1 MTQRIT
7 MRTLLFLFLF
17 VSANAEKGGKAF
29 SLFSV
34 VTFKNEDCQ
43 SESKTTM
50 AGNRNGTCYT
60 STECS
65 DKGGMASGNCAMG
78 FGTCCIFLSNS
89 CGDEINQN
97 VTYVRN
103 ENFPTALTGTS
114 LTDCTYTVK
123 KCSDNICRVRLDF
136 EQFTILGATGTDD
149 TTANQACVDSF
160 TVTGLSTGS
169 SVVPT
174 ICGANNGQHIYF
186 ELGEASGDTATLS
199 FKFGATA
206 GSRDYEIRVSQFPC
220 SSALTPPEGCLQWHT
235 GTDGRLTTFN
245 FEADTTH
252 LASQD
257 YSICIRREEGMCCIE
272 YQACSD
278 DRSMT
283 IGAVDAAA
291 KSGAQC
297 TNLDWIEI
305 ENSGASCGAAETRS
319 RYCGSKLTA
328 IDASD
333 TNSPVCDCTAPFSVG
348 VRTDA
353 SDAADAAG
361 ATGRSRGVCLE
372 YVQKPC

>member
-1 MTQRIT
+1 M
-7 MRTLLFLFLF
+7 
-17 VSANAEKGGKAF
+17 SANAEKGGKAF

-123 KCSDNICRVRLDF
+123 KCNNNICRVRLDF
-136 EQFTILGATGTDD
+136 EQFTILGPVGTDEGTD
-149 TTANQACVDSF
+149 QACVDSF

-186 ELGEASGDTATLS
+186 ELGEASGDMATLS

-206 GSRDYEIRVSQFPC
+206 GSRDYEIRVSQYPC

-245 FEADTTH
+245 YEADTLH
-252 LASQD
+252 LQLQD

-291 KSGAQC
+291 KTGATC
-297 TNLDWIEI
+297 VDRDWIEI
-305 ENSGASCGAAETRS
+305 ESSGASCGAAETRS
-319 RYCGSKLTA
+319 RYCGSKLSA
-328 IDASD
+328 IDASN
-333 TNSPVCDCTAPFSVG
+333 TNNPVCDCTAPFYVG
-348 VRTDA
+348 VRTE
-353 SDAADAAG
+353 AAG
-361 ATGRSRGVCLE
+361 TEDVANARSRGVCLE